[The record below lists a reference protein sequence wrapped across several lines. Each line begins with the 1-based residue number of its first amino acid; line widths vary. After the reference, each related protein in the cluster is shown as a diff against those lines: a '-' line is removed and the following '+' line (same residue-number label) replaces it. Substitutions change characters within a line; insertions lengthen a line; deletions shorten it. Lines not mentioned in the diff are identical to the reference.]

1 MQNRQSFGFLRVL
14 WTHEKK
20 PKIIAKTYPAGFADF
35 VLPSN
40 RFTFNIDT
48 GQSAKLARTKTMAES
63 ICLLIT
69 ALAAVSREI
78 RGWLK
83 LRKREK
89 DDESHPPFLTTTF
102 RPRGAIIYT

>member
-1 MQNRQSFGFLRVL
+1 
-14 WTHEKK
+14 
-20 PKIIAKTYPAGFADF
+20 
-35 VLPSN
+35 
-40 RFTFNIDT
+40 
-48 GQSAKLARTKTMAES
+48 MAES

-89 DDESHPPFLTTTF
+89 DDDSHPPFLTTTF